1 MRRIFLPYYSSYL
14 YWESVFPFTRRREA
28 NNQMLWM

>member
-1 MRRIFLPYYSSYL
+1 MRRIFSAVLFIL
-14 YWESVFPFTRRREA
+14 LVLGTCLPFTRRREA